1 MKVRSFANLS
11 SSEVRTVDM
20 TAVPELV
27 KLFCEG
33 DRDAFEQLYK
43 YLYPKLIRYGL
54 SLGVEHAV
62 VQDAIQEL
70 FIWIWQ
76 HPQKISQAPNP
87 EAYIYLSI
95 RNNLTTKQ
103 KQVQRRED
111 LLKLQVADP
120 EILVTDLP
128 DLDGASSENIQ
139 IARLLDELPD
149 RQREVLF
156 LRYYEEKSIRE
167 ISKIMG
173 VSPQIVRNYAF
184 RAIKKLQSHREFLE
198 KILFASLSVLVLF

>member
-1 MKVRSFANLS
+1 M
-11 SSEVRTVDM
+11 EGRTVDM
-20 TAVPELV
+20 TTVPELV
-27 KLFCEG
+27 VMFCKG
-33 DRDAFEQLYK
+33 DEDAFNRLYK
-43 YLYPKLIRYGL
+43 NLYPKLIRYGL

-62 VQDAIQEL
+62 VQDTIQEL

-76 HPQKISQAPNP
+76 HPDKISQAQNP

-95 RNNLTTKQ
+95 RNNLISKQ

-111 LLKLQVADP
+111 LLNHQISVP
-120 EILVTDLP
+120 ETSATDLS
-128 DLDGASSENIQ
+128 DLDGDSQENAQ
-139 IARLLDELPD
+139 ITRLLNELPD

-198 KILFASLSVLVLF
+198 KILYTSLSVLVLF

>member
-1 MKVRSFANLS
+1 
-11 SSEVRTVDM
+11 M

-27 KLFCEG
+27 VLFCKG
-33 DRDAFEQLYK
+33 DENAFNQLYK
-43 YLYPKLIRYGL
+43 NLYPRLIRYGL
-54 SLGVEHAV
+54 SLGLEHTV

-76 HPQKISQAPNP
+76 NPLKLSQAQNP
-87 EAYIYLSI
+87 EAYIYLAI
-95 RNNLTTKQ
+95 RNNLITKQ
-103 KQVQRRED
+103 KQAQRRED
-111 LLKLQVADP
+111 LLRLQPSDSLSDRVEVDGESNEKLQVK
-120 EILVTDLP
+120 
-128 DLDGASSENIQ
+128 
-139 IARLLDELPD
+139 RLLNELPD

-156 LRYYEEKSIRE
+156 LRYYEEKSIQE

-198 KILFASLSVLVLF
+198 KILYTSMSLLVLF

>member
-1 MKVRSFANLS
+1 
-11 SSEVRTVDM
+11 M
-20 TAVPELV
+20 TTVPELV
-27 KLFCEG
+27 AMFCKG
-33 DRDAFEQLYK
+33 DEDAFNQLYK
-43 YLYPKLIRYGL
+43 KLYPKLIRYGL
-54 SLGVEHAV
+54 SLGVEHTV

-76 HPQKISQAPNP
+76 NPQKIGPAQNP

-95 RNNLTTKQ
+95 RNNLITKQ

-111 LLKLQVADP
+111 LLNRQIPITETTA
-120 EILVTDLP
+120 TDLP
-128 DLDGASSENIQ
+128 YLDGDSQENVQ
-139 IARLLDELPD
+139 IARLLNELPD

-184 RAIKKLQSHREFLE
+184 RAIKKLQSHRQFLE
-198 KILFASLSVLVLF
+198 KILYTSLSVLVLF